1 MGKTAA
7 VNGNGVADTKP
18 AKRKNMA
25 SNKEVLGHAL
35 GGVGQNTVYALW
47 SGFITAFYTDVF
59 GMNPAIMAGSFLF
72 ARIWDGI
79 NDPMMGI
86 IADRSKSRFGRYR
99 CWLLRMPP
107 VVAACLV
114 LNFTVPNFGP
124 TGNIIYA
131 AITYIIMGM
140 AFTSVDIPYW
150 SLPAAMTS
158 DPEERT
164 KIFTTATLG
173 TNLANTVGNML
184 IPILLVAFGGTGS
197 AHAYFMT
204 ALIFAVVGC
213 VLYLTCFGMVR
224 EHVEAP
230 TEKFSFALAFK
241 SLFTNKP
248 LFCIMITNLVINLAF
263 IMKMTLNY
271 YYTTYTLGDVKLMSL
286 MSLITLP
293 SILLGTV
300 AAPFL
305 TKALGK
311 KKTLLGLMIANLAVS
326 AVFYLVGYH
335 NITLVLVM
343 GALQILF
350 VGAAF
355 VVISSMTADT
365 IEYGEWKTGQ
375 RNEGVI
381 TSTRTL
387 ITKIASA
394 LVGVAVAVVLSMTGY
409 VPNVEQT
416 EHTMN
421 AFHFVVS
428 FLPGIVMMIGAI
440 PMFFYT
446 LTEERHAKIVA
457 ELKERRAEKEN
468 GTNN

>member
-59 GMNPAIMAGSFLF
+59 GMNPAIMAGIFLF

-204 ALIFAVVGC
+204 ALIFAVVG
-213 VLYLTCFGMVR
+213 L
-224 EHVEAP
+224 
-230 TEKFSFALAFK
+230 
-241 SLFTNKP
+241 
-248 LFCIMITNLVINLAF
+248 
-263 IMKMTLNY
+263 
-271 YYTTYTLGDVKLMSL
+271 
-286 MSLITLP
+286 SLIH
-293 SILLGTV
+293 I
-300 AAPFL
+300 
-305 TKALGK
+305 
-311 KKTLLGLMIANLAVS
+311 
-326 AVFYLVGYH
+326 
-335 NITLVLVM
+335 
-343 GALQILF
+343 
-350 VGAAF
+350 
-355 VVISSMTADT
+355 
-365 IEYGEWKTGQ
+365 
-375 RNEGVI
+375 
-381 TSTRTL
+381 
-387 ITKIASA
+387 
-394 LVGVAVAVVLSMTGY
+394 
-409 VPNVEQT
+409 
-416 EHTMN
+416 
-421 AFHFVVS
+421 
-428 FLPGIVMMIGAI
+428 
-440 PMFFYT
+440 
-446 LTEERHAKIVA
+446 
-457 ELKERRAEKEN
+457 
-468 GTNN
+468 

>member
-1 MGKTAA
+1 MGNLVSAEN
-7 VNGNGVADTKP
+7 VEPTKQ
-18 AKRKNMA
+18 KMKKEKNMA
-25 SNKEVLGHAL
+25 SNIEVLGHAL

-59 GMNPAIMAGSFLF
+59 GMNPAVMAAIFLF

-86 IADRSKSRFGRYR
+86 LADRSKSRFGRYR

-107 VVAACLV
+107 VVAVCLV
-114 LNFTVPNFGP
+114 LNFTVPHFGT

-131 AITYIIMGM
+131 TITYILMGM

-158 DPEERT
+158 NPEERT

-173 TNLANTVGNML
+173 TNLATTVGNML
-184 IPILLVAFGGTGS
+184 IPILLVTFGGTGS
-197 AHAYFMT
+197 SRAYFIT
-204 ALIFAVVGC
+204 AVIFALVGF
-213 VLYLTCFGMVR
+213 VLYLTCFGLVR
-224 EHVEAP
+224 EHVKAP
-230 TEKFSFALAFK
+230 TEKFSFKLAIK

-293 SILLGTV
+293 SILLGT
-300 AAPFL
+300 AAALFL
-305 TKALGK
+305 TKFFGK
-311 KKTLLGLMIANLAVS
+311 KKTLLGLMAANLVIS
-326 AVFYLVGYH
+326 IIFYLIGYH
-335 NITLVLVM
+335 NITLVLIM
-343 GALQILF
+343 GALQILC
-350 VGAAF
+350 VGCSF

-394 LVGVAVAVVLSMTGY
+394 LVGVAVAIVLTMTGY

-416 EHTMN
+416 ASTMN
-421 AFHFVVS
+421 AFHFVVAL
-428 FLPGIVMMIGAI
+428 LPGIVMMIGAI
-440 PMFFYT
+440 PMFFYP
-446 LTEERHAKIVA
+446 LTEKRHAEIVE
-457 ELKERRAEKEN
+457 ELKERKN
-468 GTNN
+468 KK

>member
-1 MGKTAA
+1 MSETMTRNKYGS
-7 VNGNGVADTKP
+7 DMEKP
-18 AKRKNMA
+18 VKHQNMA
-25 SNKEVLGHAL
+25 SGKEVLGHAL

-59 GMNPAIMAGSFLF
+59 GMNPAVMAGIFLF
-72 ARIWDGI
+72 ARIWDAV

-86 IADRSKSRFGRYR
+86 MADRSKSRFGRYR
-99 CWLLRMPP
+99 CWLLRMPA

-114 LNFTVPNFGP
+114 LNFTVPHFG
-124 TGNIIYA
+124 TMGNIIYA
-131 AITYIIMGM
+131 AVTYILMGM

-158 DPEERT
+158 DPTERT

-173 TNLANTVGNML
+173 TNLATTVGNML

-204 ALIFAVVGC
+204 AVIFAVVGC
-213 VLYLTCFGMVR
+213 SLYLTCFGLVR
-224 EHVEAP
+224 EHVQAP

-293 SILLGTV
+293 SILLGTA

-305 TKALGK
+305 TKLVGK
-311 KKTLLGLMIANLAVS
+311 KKTLLGLMIANLVIS
-326 AVFYLVGYH
+326 AIFWLVGYGS
-335 NITLVLVM
+335 IPLVLLM
-343 GALQILF
+343 GALQILC
-350 VGAAF
+350 VGASF

-365 IEYGEWKTGQ
+365 IEYGEWMTGQ

-387 ITKIASA
+387 ITKAASA
-394 LVGVAVAVVLSMTGY
+394 LVGVAVAAVLTMTGY
-409 VPNVEQT
+409 VPNVAQSAQT
-416 EHTMN
+416 MG

-440 PMFFYT
+440 PMFFYS
-446 LTEERHAKIVA
+446 LTEERHAQIME
-457 ELKERRAEKEN
+457 ELKERRAQKESDK
-468 GTNN
+468 